1 MTMELFL
8 FPEKYI
14 HLLKWGWVY
23 GGLLIFGTL
32 SYLLLIGTAIHRAPR
47 PKNNSVSVRVSM
59 GTSNEGPTVPSR
71 SHPSKNGL
79 LPRRSSVYLR
89 ADAARNVPTR
99 NRV

>member
-1 MTMELFL
+1 MELFL
-8 FPEKYI
+8 FPEKYT

-47 PKNNSVSVRVSM
+47 PKNNPLAARVSK
-59 GTSNEGPTVPSR
+59 GTSNEGPAFSSRRDPST
-71 SHPSKNGL
+71 NGF
-79 LPRRSSVYLR
+79 LPTRSSAFLR
-89 ADAARNVPTR
+89 ADAARNAPTR